1 MLQQALAKL
10 SLHSPLI
17 PVINN
22 VDVQAPSDP
31 AAIVD
36 ALVRQAWHP
45 VRWVEVI
52 QAMKARGVTHIVEC
66 GPGKVL
72 AGMIKRIDP
81 DMQAFAVTDPDSM
94 RSAIEAVSQAA

>member
-1 MLQQALAKL
+1 M
-10 SLHSPLI
+10 
-17 PVINN
+17 
-22 VDVQAPSDP
+22 
-31 AAIVD
+31 
-36 ALVRQAWHP
+36 
-45 VRWVEVI
+45 EVI

-94 RSAIEAVSQAA
+94 RTAIEAVSQAA